1 MAGESIL
8 IVDDDIRN
16 VEFLQ
21 GSLLAPAGYTTLCA
35 ADGEEALRLAL
46 TRDPDLILL
55 DLQMPKMDG
64 FEVLEAIQK
73 EGRQIPTILITAHGS
88 ETVAVQAFR
97 LGVRD
102 YFVKPFRVGEIMQA
116 VDRSLVEARLRREK
130 EELTESVRM
139 VNRQLE
145 QRLKQLRIL
154 YEISKS
160 VSSLLDLDEV
170 LIRIVEAAAYL
181 TAAEEVSL
189 FLIDE
194 RTQKVRLRA
203 TQSRNDRRARRAN
216 TEADDAAI
224 RKCLNTSEVAIE
236 QTPGEGE
243 TGAAR
248 STVTVPLKVREA
260 TMGALC
266 IQWKSG
272 GSFANGDRYLLS
284 ALAEY
289 AAIAIDNARLYD
301 AAQRELAQRKK
312 AEEAI
317 KNLAYHD
324 TLTGL
329 PNRTLFNDRLGV
341 AFARARRYGH
351 RVAVLLLD
359 LDRFKEVND
368 RLGHSV
374 GDQLLRAVGQ
384 KLVGVLRE
392 SDTVCRM
399 GGDEFLLLL
408 PEVESTEN
416 AAQAAERILQ
426 AIREPFVLDS
436 HSLLITTSIG
446 IATYPDDGND
456 GNTVVKNADIA
467 MYRAKDMGR
476 DNYQRCTPQAEDQ
489 PPPPPQPGSNRPRG
503 FSAGQRR
510 QQVR

>member
-1 MAGESIL
+1 MAGEIIL

-16 VEFLQ
+16 VDFLQ
-21 GSLLAPAGYTTLCA
+21 GSLLASAGYTTLCA
-35 ADGEEALRLAL
+35 ADGKEALRLAL
-46 TRDPDLILL
+46 TREPDLILL

-64 FEVLEAIQK
+64 FEVLEALQK

-88 ETVAVQAFR
+88 ESVAVQAFR

-102 YFVKPFRVGEIMQA
+102 YFVKPFRIAEIMRA
-116 VDRSLVEARLRREK
+116 VDRSLAEARLRREK
-130 EELTESVRM
+130 GELTESVRL

-145 QRLKQLRIL
+145 QRLKELRIL

-170 LIRIVEAAAYL
+170 LIRIVEAAAFL

-189 FLIDE
+189 FLLDA
-194 RTQKVRLRA
+194 RTRKIHLRA
-203 TQSRNDRRARRAN
+203 TKSLNDRRARRAH
-216 TEADDAAI
+216 TSTDDPAV
-224 RKCLNTSEVAIE
+224 RECLNSSEVAIK

-243 TGAAR
+243 TGPAR
-248 STVTVPLKVREA
+248 STVTVPLKVREV
-260 TMGALC
+260 TIGALC
-266 IQWKSG
+266 IQWKSD
-272 GSFANGDRYLLS
+272 APLADGDRYLLS

-289 AAIAIDNARLYD
+289 AAIAIDNARLYE
-301 AAQRELAQRKK
+301 AAQAELTQRKK

-317 KNLAYHD
+317 KKLAYHD

-341 AFARARRYGH
+341 ALARARRYRH
-351 RVAVLLLD
+351 KVAVLLLD

-374 GDQLLRAVGQ
+374 GDQLLRAAGQ
-384 KLVGVLRE
+384 RLVGVMRE

-408 PEVESTEN
+408 PEMESTEN
-416 AAQAAERILQ
+416 ATQAAERILR

-456 GNTVVKNADIA
+456 GDTLVKNADIA
-467 MYRAKDMGR
+467 MYHAKDMGR
-476 DNYQRCTPQAEDQ
+476 DNYQRYAPQAEDQ
-489 PPPPPQPGSNRPRG
+489 PPPTAQAGGNRPRG

-510 QQVR
+510 QQER